1 MLFWIQTD
9 ERMQSDKIIEIK
21 GLTKKFNDF
30 TAVDTLNLNVYK
42 GDIFGFLGPNGAGK
56 STTIR
61 MILSLIA
68 PTTGSITIFGK
79 SLATH
84 RKEILRN
91 IGAIV
96 EKPDFYLYL
105 TAYRNLE
112 LLGRISGVDISKRRI
127 MEVLEIVN
135 LHERATSKVKTFSYG
150 MKQRLGI
157 AQALI
162 HNPELI
168 ILDEPTNGLDPSGVK
183 EVRDLILSL
192 SRDHDKTIFLSS
204 HILPEV
210 EIVASRMA
218 IINKGRTVVEGEV
231 QSLLNSGKLMVK
243 IGVDD
248 YSAAY
253 DVLRNSP
260 WSTSLE
266 DSDGIQIWLSIHQED
281 IAHVNQFL
289 VEKAIAVYSITSTRS
304 LEDYFLTIT
313 QGNVG

>member
-1 MLFWIQTD
+1 
-9 ERMQSDKIIEIK
+9 MQSDKIIEIK

-105 TAYRNLE
+105 TAYKNLE

-266 DSDGIQIWLSIHQED
+266 VSDGIQIWLSIHLED

>member
-1 MLFWIQTD
+1 MSL
-9 ERMQSDKIIEIK
+9 DKIIEIK
-21 GLTKKFNDF
+21 GLTKRFKDI
-30 TAVDTLNLNVYK
+30 TAVDNLNLNVFQ

-61 MILSLIA
+61 MILSLIT
-68 PTTGSITIFGK
+68 PTSGTIHLFGK
-79 SLATH
+79 PLGSH
-84 RKEILRN
+84 RKEILSN

-105 TAYRNLE
+105 TAYKNLE

-127 MEVLEIVN
+127 MEVLEIVQ
-135 LHERATSKVKTFSYG
+135 LHERANYKVKTFSYG

-162 HNPELI
+162 HNPDLI

-192 SRDHDKTIFLSS
+192 NRDHNKTIFLSS

-210 EIVASRMA
+210 EIVATRMA

-231 QSLLNSGKLMVK
+231 QTLLNSGKLMVK
-243 IGVDD
+243 IGVDNYLD
-248 YSAAY
+248 AVEAMKISHW
-253 DVLRNSP
+253 N
-260 WSTSLE
+260 TSLE
-266 DSDGIQIWLSIHQED
+266 PSDGLQIWLSVHQKE
-281 IAHVNQFL
+281 ISQINQYL
-289 VEKAIAVYSITSTRS
+289 VEKGVAIHSITSTRS

-313 QGNVG
+313 QGNLQ